1 MGKCGARCIPK
12 RTIYKELTKTIKTR
26 CIKNKNKNK
35 SNVPIFKIMILFM
48 ETQMCACCD
57 VNWAGNMDDHKF
69 TSNYVFF
76 LGNGDINYN
85 IKK

>member
-1 MGKCGARCIPK
+1 
-12 RTIYKELTKTIKTR
+12 
-26 CIKNKNKNK
+26 
-35 SNVPIFKIMILFM
+35 MILFM

-69 TSNYVFF
+69 TSTYVFF

-85 IKK
+85 IKKYNSIVKLLTMHNIW